1 MKPTRINTLKLVGVV
16 ALVLV
21 ALGAPW
27 ESRSQISGS
36 STGWCTDYDG
46 NNFRCSDGAGGSST
60 STSGGG
66 YGYGGGCATATGS
79 QSDAA
84 RDRQTAK
91 SSVIIG
97 NISFEEGDYI
107 TAADMYYNA
116 VQSDSSYAIARDNL
130 GAALSYVGD
139 QARVRGDRMSALLYH
154 ERADTARPNHE
165 VIHRDYV
172 DALEHAPDKSCH
184 TCGKAIESDIAYGL
198 GASANIYSY
207 VHQATV
213 NYDNCT
219 RRLSC
224 NDTDGS
230 SFRYLARTSCYD
242 NFRHSLDGFK
252 ACLQQ
257 ALEDRGY
264 TFW

>member
-1 MKPTRINTLKLVGVV
+1 MNRARINAVKLVGVV

-46 NNFRCSDGAGGSST
+46 NNFRCSDGAGST
-60 STSGGG
+60 SSGTSGGG
-66 YGYGGGCATATGS
+66 GYCGYGGGCATAP

-84 RDRQTAK
+84 LGRQNAK
-91 SSVIIG
+91 SSVTIG
-97 NISFEEGDYI
+97 NIRFDDGDYI

-116 VQSDSSYAIARDNL
+116 LQSDPSYALARENL
-130 GAALSYVGD
+130 GAALSDVGD
-139 QARVRGDRMSALLYH
+139 QARRRGDRMSALLYH
-154 ERADTARPNHE
+154 ERADTARPNHK

-172 DALEHAPDKSCH
+172 DALEYAPDKSCH

-198 GASANIYSY
+198 GTSASIYSY

-230 SFRYLARTSCYD
+230 SFRYLARSSCYD
-242 NFRHSLDGFK
+242 TYRYSVDGFK

>member
-1 MKPTRINTLKLVGVV
+1 MNSSRTNVAKLVSVLV
-16 ALVLV
+16 LVLV

-27 ESRSQISGS
+27 ESKSQISGS
-36 STGWCTDYDG
+36 STGWCTDYEG
-46 NNFRCSDGAGGSST
+46 NNFRCSDGVGGGGN
-60 STSGGG
+60 TSGGG
-66 YGYGGGCATATGS
+66 GSYGYGGGCATAT
-79 QSDAA
+79 QSNAA
-84 RDRQTAK
+84 IARQNAH
-91 SSVIIG
+91 SSVTLG
-97 NISFEEGDYI
+97 NLRFDDADYI

-116 VQSDSSYAIARDNL
+116 VQSDSSYTLAWDNL

-139 QARVRGDRMSALLYH
+139 QTRARGDLMSALLYH
-154 ERADTARPNHE
+154 ERAVKARANHKL
-165 VIHRDYV
+165 IRSDYE
-172 DALEHAPDKSCH
+172 DALRYAPDKSCL

-198 GASANIYSY
+198 GTSASIYSY

-219 RRLSC
+219 RKLTC

-230 SFRYLARTSCYD
+230 SFRYLARQSCY
-242 NFRHSLDGFK
+242 NTFRSSEDGFR